1 VCNFEQAALVRS
13 EYFGLNFVQQTAPDL
28 GVFARAGIAQRTVEE
43 IDFTDINQSRQVS
56 RSPACALE
64 VAEGDKLVQE
74 PDWSRLAL
82 WDELRAR
89 WTGSTGPDPLDRC
102 GVRFTH

>member
-1 VCNFEQAALVRS
+1 LPNPFLS
-13 EYFGLNFVQQTAPDL
+13 
-28 GVFARAGIAQRTVEE
+28 
-43 IDFTDINQSRQVS
+43 
-56 RSPACALE
+56 
-64 VAEGDKLVQE
+64 AEGDKLVQE

-89 WTGSTGPDPLDRC
+89 WTGSTGPDPLDRS